1 MTAILELQAPA
12 AAPAPALEALSP
24 EPKRY
29 DVVIL
34 GGAAAGASAAILLRR
49 DAPGLSVLIVER
61 AAAFDAKVG
70 EATTE
75 MSAMFLTRRLAQWEH
90 LERQHLPKEGLR
102 YWFSNSR
109 VHGHAEAS
117 ESGPYQRSTVP
128 SFQLRRDVLDEHL
141 LATAVKEGAELRRPA
156 RAVEVEVG
164 DFAHRVIIEGE
175 GNETVACRW
184 LLDATGRATFLGKR
198 LGLIERNHEHPTS
211 AIWCRW
217 EGVRHVDDLAARGPL
232 AFSRANVGSRR
243 LSTNHYMGYGYW
255 VWIIPLGNGDTSIGV
270 VFDRRLVSLQ
280 QGKYREA
287 EYVDFLRAIPA
298 VAELIEGARLR
309 RDDLRSYSHLAYVT
323 RQYMG
328 NGWALL
334 GDAAAF
340 LDPYYSPGLDHVA
353 FSVEATVEIVKA
365 DFAAAA
371 GEATAPVPLTPAIS
385 SMAARPPSPE
395 LAARIAE
402 HNAAFLRSYH
412 RFFQAVYKDKYYY
425 MGEADLLTASMLL
438 DTAQYYIFLVIP
450 AYNFFGRFH
459 WMPVFGPQPAFFSY
473 HLMRI
478 YNRRFKALAQARRGA
493 GEEDLRNDGRRVK
506 MLFDLKL
513 APFRMGAKGVKLWAW
528 AELDNLRL
536 AAKGAFRRKPA
547 PARGDERVDVED
559 AAPQA
564 PRVK

>member
-1 MTAILELQAPA
+1 
-12 AAPAPALEALSP
+12 
-24 EPKRY
+24 
-29 DVVIL
+29 
-34 GGAAAGASAAILLRR
+34 
-49 DAPGLSVLIVER
+49 
-61 AAAFDAKVG
+61 
-70 EATTE
+70 
-75 MSAMFLTRRLAQWEH
+75 
-90 LERQHLPKEGLR
+90 
-102 YWFSNSR
+102 
-109 VHGHAEAS
+109 
-117 ESGPYQRSTVP
+117 
-128 SFQLRRDVLDEHL
+128 
-141 LATAVKEGAELRRPA
+141 
-156 RAVEVEVG
+156 
-164 DFAHRVIIEGE
+164 
-175 GNETVACRW
+175 
-184 LLDATGRATFLGKR
+184 ATGRATFLGKR

-340 LDPYYSPGLDHVA
+340 LDPYYSP
-353 FSVEATVEIVKA
+353 
-365 DFAAAA
+365 
-371 GEATAPVPLTPAIS
+371 VPLTPAIS

-493 GEEDLRNDGRRVK
+493 GEEDL
-506 MLFDLKL
+506 
-513 APFRMGAKGVKLWAW
+513 
-528 AELDNLRL
+528 
-536 AAKGAFRRKPA
+536 
-547 PARGDERVDVED
+547 
-559 AAPQA
+559 
-564 PRVK
+564 